1 MILDDNPDLR
11 LLAEPRAGLPDI
23 THDTIAHAVTAL
35 RNGHGPF
42 AVDTERAMGLRYS
55 NRAYLIQIKRAGA
68 GIFLIDP
75 IGIEDQLGDLAT
87 IMDDEWI
94 LHAADQDL
102 PCLREL
108 GLEPARVFDTEVA
121 GLVLGYDHV
130 SLQSMVAE
138 EFGIALAKEY
148 SNADWSQRPL
158 GPELRAYAALDVELL
173 IELKES
179 LTIRLRDAGRYDWFV
194 QECEEV
200 RCRPLPAPHPQPWR
214 KAVKYAKFPDQR
226 SLAMLKEL
234 WQVRDIVARERDL
247 APGKVLP
254 NKILATLA
262 ARKPRSR
269 ADVQNSSLFRSRGR
283 KRDATVWWDAIHA
296 AWNLPQN
303 ELPARKF
310 SYSKDPFPPIQR
322 WEKLRPEAAERWT
335 TIRTAVLEHADRLGI
350 RQEVLLKPRIQKQL
364 AWDGWTATQEIP
376 DLLESY
382 GARPWQIEQVCQA
395 LG

>member
-130 SLQSMVAE
+130 SLQSMV
-138 EFGIALAKEY
+138 
-148 SNADWSQRPL
+148 R
-158 GPELRAYAALDVELL
+158 
-173 IELKES
+173 
-179 LTIRLRDAGRYDWFV
+179 
-194 QECEEV
+194 
-200 RCRPLPAPHPQPWR
+200 
-214 KAVKYAKFPDQR
+214 
-226 SLAMLKEL
+226 
-234 WQVRDIVARERDL
+234 
-247 APGKVLP
+247 
-254 NKILATLA
+254 
-262 ARKPRSR
+262 
-269 ADVQNSSLFRSRGR
+269 
-283 KRDATVWWDAIHA
+283 
-296 AWNLPQN
+296 
-303 ELPARKF
+303 
-310 SYSKDPFPPIQR
+310 
-322 WEKLRPEAAERWT
+322 
-335 TIRTAVLEHADRLGI
+335 
-350 RQEVLLKPRIQKQL
+350 
-364 AWDGWTATQEIP
+364 
-376 DLLESY
+376 
-382 GARPWQIEQVCQA
+382 
-395 LG
+395 